1 LGALAEVVFS
11 WVADF
16 GPAMAPGEAAD
27 PCGDEMGLPY
37 EHAGAQIEARAKR
50 ATGHM
55 SLPLSKLT
63 STPDTAQTVWHPA
76 PPAEMRRRGEQVE
89 AAVGSTITEYVCE
102 AWHGSAGR
110 ACA

>member
-1 LGALAEVVFS
+1 LGALPEVVFS
-11 WVADF
+11 WVAVF

-27 PCGDEMGLPY
+27 PGGDEMGLPY

-63 STPDTAQTVWHPA
+63 STTAQTFWHPA
-76 PPAEMRRRGEQVE
+76 PPAEMRRRGEQGG
-89 AAVGSTITEYVCE
+89 AMVGSTFTEYVCE
-102 AWHGSAGR
+102 AWHGSAER